1 MRGGTFRPGLAWS
14 LMSGGGGSSR
24 ALRGAW
30 ARSLAV
36 SPGWVSSA
44 KSRRNISKI
53 IGLSST
59 NKILTLAAMRLLLH
73 PSIHNLLLTLLVL
86 LILAAVFATLAP

>member
-1 MRGGTFRPGLAWS
+1 MAL
-14 LMSGGGGSSR
+14 SR
-24 ALRGAW
+24 ASAP
-30 ARSLAV
+30 SVAV
-36 SPGWVSSA
+36 STGLVSSA

-73 PSIHNLLLTLLVL
+73 PSIHNLLLTLLLL